1 MKTEFEKTDKIE
13 KTDKADKA
21 DKADKTDKADKAD
34 KYEKTERTEKAEKIS
49 KLEAAIGYTFK
60 NKEYLITALTHSS
73 HSNEQRAKG
82 LPAVCNERLEFL
94 GDSILSM
101 ITSEYIYSKY
111 PTTPEGD
118 LSKLRAEAVE
128 GDSEKEYSKK
138 LGVGDF
144 LLLGKGEELSG
155 GRTKKKL
162 LEDAFEAIVAAIYLD
177 GGYEMAKKFVLPFI
191 ISKLEGS
198 VIDNDSTDYK
208 TKLQILIQKE
218 GPGEH
223 LEYRTVSE
231 YGPDHNK
238 TFEVEVKLNS
248 NIIGHGTGPSI
259 KHAEKAAAKDALRL
273 FGIK

>member
-1 MKTEFEKTDKIE
+1 MKYDLEMLEKSIGYKFNKIE
-13 KTDKADKA
+13 LL
-21 DKADKTDKADKAD
+21 
-34 KYEKTERTEKAEKIS
+34 S
-49 KLEAAIGYTFK
+49 
-60 NKEYLITALTHSS
+60 TALTHSS
-73 HSNEQRAKG
+73 FSNEQKAKG
-82 LPAVCNERLEFL
+82 IPCECNERLEFL
-94 GDSILSM
+94 GDAILSM
-101 ITSEYIYSKY
+101 ITSEYIFTKY
-111 PTTPEGD
+111 PDTPEGD

-128 GDSEKEYSKK
+128 GDSEKDYSRKLNVGEY
-138 LGVGDF
+138 LI
-144 LLLGKGEELSG
+144 LGKGEELSG

-177 GGYEMAKKFVLPFI
+177 GGYDAACNFVLPFI
-191 ISKLEGS
+191 TDKLDGALT
-198 VIDNDSTDYK
+198 DTDSTDYK

-248 NIIGHGTGPSI
+248 NVIGHGKGPSI

>member
-1 MKTEFEKTDKIE
+1 MKNELEMLEK
-13 KTDKADKA
+13 
-21 DKADKTDKADKAD
+21 
-34 KYEKTERTEKAEKIS
+34 S
-49 KLEAAIGYTFK
+49 IGYTFK
-60 NKEYLITALTHSS
+60 NRELLYSALTHSS
-73 HSNEQRAKG
+73 YSNEQKAKG
-82 LPAVCNERLEFL
+82 IPCECNERLEFL

-111 PTTPEGD
+111 PNTPEGE

-138 LGVGDF
+138 LRVGDF
-144 LLLGKGEELSG
+144 LILGKGEELSG

-177 GGYEMAKKFVLPFI
+177 GGYVAACDFVLPLI
-191 ISKLEGS
+191 TKKLDGALP
-198 VIDNDSTDYK
+198 DTDSTDYK

-231 YGPDHNK
+231 SGPDHSK
-238 TFEVEVKLNS
+238 TFEVEVLLNS
-248 NIIGHGTGPSI
+248 NIIGHGQGPSI

>member
-1 MKTEFEKTDKIE
+1 MKIE
-13 KTDKADKA
+13 LK
-21 DKADKTDKADKAD
+21 
-34 KYEKTERTEKAEKIS
+34 
-49 KLEAAIGYTFK
+49 KLEKAIGYTFNDIK
-60 NKEYLITALTHSS
+60 KLETALTHSS
-73 HSNEQRAKG
+73 YSNEQKAKG
-82 LPAVCNERLEFL
+82 IPSECNERLEFL
-94 GDSILSM
+94 GDAILSM
-101 ITSEYIYSKY
+101 ITSEYIYKKY
-111 PTTPEGD
+111 PNVPEGD

-128 GDSEKEYSKK
+128 GDSEKDYSKK
-138 LGVGDF
+138 IGVGDH
-144 LLLGKGEELSG
+144 LLLGKGEEQSG

-177 GGYEMAKKFVLPFI
+177 GGYEAAKAFVLPFI
-191 ISKLEGS
+191 TGKLDGA
-198 VIDNDSTDYK
+198 ITDTDSTDYK

-231 YGPDHNK
+231 SGPDHNK

-248 NIIGHGTGPSI
+248 NIIGHGFGPSI